1 MQLEVLSF
9 PDNLLS
15 SSMHVIYDPETRDGL
30 LIDAGCLDAQPVVT
44 SIEQQDIR
52 ISHILLTHEHF
63 DHIWSVNDL
72 SRHFG
77 ATCIAHEICAASA
90 SDPVRNLSRY
100 TPHGECTATVH
111 HAPGGKFFQFQ
122 WNKHTVSIQQTP
134 GHSPGSVC
142 FSIENL
148 LVTGDTIISNAAT
161 VTKLPGGN
169 RLDLAASLLVLC
181 AGISFPVTVLPGH
194 GMPWA
199 AHSLGSFR
207 CCTGSKT
214 PALAT

>member
-1 MQLEVLSF
+1 MEQAYGIHTANPRPLARER
-9 PDNLLS
+9 LLL
-15 SSMHVIYDPETRDGL
+15 HRE
-30 LIDAGCLDAQPVVT
+30 
-44 SIEQQDIR
+44 
-52 ISHILLTHEHF
+52 
-63 DHIWSVNDL
+63 
-72 SRHFG
+72 
-77 ATCIAHEICAASA
+77 
-90 SDPVRNLSRY
+90 
-100 TPHGECTATVH
+100 
-111 HAPGGKFFQFQ
+111 
-122 WNKHTVSIQQTP
+122 
-134 GHSPGSVC
+134 
-142 FSIENL
+142 L